1 MRAHSYSWMNASK
14 SDINR
19 TIDVLYTID
28 SMLSNSKQLKIP
40 SLITNYRV
48 NASFYKIE
56 EMLLVT

>member
-1 MRAHSYSWMNASK
+1 MNASK